1 MYKTKIANKLFE
13 IVKEISPLFQKG
25 LDFDCII
32 RQEAFADSET
42 YEFKILD
49 TDGHSALSLDFCCD
63 CTDLFEVHLIS
74 INDDARLFNRILKSF
89 KAVMCKHFAE
99 FSDWDAV
106 NINDYSH
113 DLAFTGNELEVIN
126 DYY

>member
-1 MYKTKIANKLFE
+1 MYKIKVGTKLHK

-25 LDFDCII
+25 LDFDYVIS
-32 RQEAFADSET
+32 QAYGDDSET

-63 CTDLFEVHLIS
+63 CTDLYEIHLIS
-74 INDDARLFNRILKSF
+74 YNDDAKLFNRILKGF
-89 KAVMCKHFAE
+89 KTVMCKHFAE

-106 NINDYSH
+106 KISDYGY
-113 DLAFTGNELEVIN
+113 DLTFTGNELEVIN
-126 DYY
+126 DY